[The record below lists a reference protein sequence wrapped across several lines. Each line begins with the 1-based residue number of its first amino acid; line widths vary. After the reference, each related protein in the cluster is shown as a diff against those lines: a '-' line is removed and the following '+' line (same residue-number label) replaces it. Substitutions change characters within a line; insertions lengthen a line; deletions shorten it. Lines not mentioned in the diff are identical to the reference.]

1 MESSEENA
9 MSLLQPVRR
18 AIMRNLMGKLC
29 MKVLRSAD
37 SLYTR
42 TEHDQMKKMGRGG
55 RKMLVAVQS
64 NSSKLI

>member
-42 TEHDQMKKMGRGG
+42 TEHDQMKKMGGERCW
-55 RKMLVAVQS
+55 LQC
-64 NSSKLI
+64 NQTHPN

>member
-42 TEHDQMKKMGRGG
+42 TEHDQMKKMGRGK
-55 RKMLVAVQS
+55 RCWLQC
-64 NSSKLI
+64 NQTHPN

>member
-55 RKMLVAVQS
+55 EMLVAVQS

>member
-42 TEHDQMKKMGRGG
+42 TEHDQMKKMGG